1 MHLKN
6 NFEYKINLNNYPY
19 QKENSEYIA
28 DNFVG
33 NSSSTISNS
42 NIYINKNKYII
53 DKDKND
59 NKKIFIEEENQ
70 NYKIKSNIRK
80 KEKIF
85 PIFY

>member
-1 MHLKN
+1 MHLN
-6 NFEYKINLNNYPY
+6 TNFEYKINLNNYPY

-42 NIYINKNKYII
+42 NIYIKKNKYII
-53 DKDKND
+53 DKIKNEK
-59 NKKIFIEEENQ
+59 KKIFIEEENQ